1 MEQKQKSPYKQ
12 KSIRSNMFDD
22 QEEAHNMRTGQKLDL
37 ETGNVDVENI
47 EPHENAI
54 Y

>member
-1 MEQKQKSPYKQ
+1 
-12 KSIRSNMFDD
+12 MFEDH
-22 QEEAHNMRTGQKLDL
+22 EEPNHSRTGQKLDL
-37 ETGNVDVENI
+37 ETGNVDAENI